1 MDIAETLGL
10 GHRVSNCS
18 AQICQKYRQI
28 RETLGSHFA
37 GGAHAAASCLTS
49 GQGKCCRGAAGGQ
62 GGRQLDG
69 QGAAHRDWGV
79 WMWLLCLVWFCEC
92 GLLYILQRCVCHGF
106 EKHRVKRHSSS
117 ILLYYDRLLTR
128 QVRKETIQIPFSHK
142 CKNVNTRFSTS
153 MRIEFLSKYIPEKLV
168 KDQF

>member
-1 MDIAETLGL
+1 
-10 GHRVSNCS
+10 
-18 AQICQKYRQI
+18 
-28 RETLGSHFA
+28 
-37 GGAHAAASCLTS
+37 
-49 GQGKCCRGAAGGQ
+49 
-62 GGRQLDG
+62 
-69 QGAAHRDWGV
+69 
-79 WMWLLCLVWFCEC
+79 MWLLCLVWFCEC

-168 KDQF
+168 KDQFWVICEPSQLLCHLGFPVATGSKEYIAILTLEIVANHSIPSGTIHLNSKTPILCYP